1 MSSVTMREMLE
12 AGVHFGHQTR
22 YWNPQ
27 MAPYLFGHRNKI
39 HIINLEQTLPLYN
52 EAMNFISKLASRK
65 GKILFVGTKRSAQQ
79 IMKEEA
85 QRCDMPFVNKRWL
98 GGLLTNYKTVKQSI
112 NRYKDLEEME
122 ADGSIDRMSK
132 KEALRYRR
140 ELEKLEAN
148 LSGIKDMPGLPDA
161 MFVIDVGYEDIAIK
175 EAAILGISVIG
186 IVDSNNSPNGV
197 DYVIP
202 GNDDAIRSIRLYAK
216 GVADAILDGRQSIA
230 HLGGS
235 GEGDDFVELDESG
248 APIVND
254 KSAKTGQ
261 KITKRKVKKV
271 ANSAKSEQVIAADPA
286 IDPAIDPAAGST
298 VEEAAGKEIVEE
310 KAKTA
315 GDEKVIKTDTAEH
328 ASPDV
333 PAIEEVTD
341 TAAAEEKVETASK
354 KKVAK
359 KKVATKKKAT
369 AEKKTTAEKKATA
382 EKKTTAEK
390 KATAEKKT
398 TTRKKTTAKKTATAS
413 KASSKSE
420 TGGEDKA
427 DTKKDK

>member
-52 EAMNFISKLASRK
+52 EAMNFIGKLASRK

-79 IMKEEA
+79 TMKEEA
-85 QRCDMPFVNKRWL
+85 QRCEMPFVNKRWL

-112 NRYKDLEEME
+112 NRYKDLEVME

-140 ELEKLEAN
+140 ELEKLEAS

-175 EAAILGISVIG
+175 EACILGIPVIG
-186 IVDSNNSPNGV
+186 VVDSNNSPKGV

-216 GVADAILDGRQSIA
+216 GVADAILDGRQTVA
-230 HLGGS
+230 HLGVP
-235 GEGDDFVELDESG
+235 GEGDDFVELDADG
-248 APIVND
+248 IPIVD
-254 KSAKTGQ
+254 AKPAKAKKKT
-261 KITKRKVKKV
+261 TKKKVKKV
-271 ANSAKSEQVIAADPA
+271 
-286 IDPAIDPAAGST
+286 
-298 VEEAAGKEIVEE
+298 EAAPVAKDSSAEAPEAKAEAATESVEE
-310 KAKTA
+310 K
-315 GDEKVIKTDTAEH
+315 
-328 ASPDV
+328 
-333 PAIEEVTD
+333 
-341 TAAAEEKVETASK
+341 TAAASEEKVEKVEVAPEAGAESVEEKTAAASEEKVGKAEVAPEAGAETVEKKAAATNK

-359 KKVATKKKAT
+359 KKTVTKKTTKKKIA
-369 AEKKTTAEKKATA
+369 
-382 EKKTTAEK
+382 
-390 KATAEKKT
+390 
-398 TTRKKTTAKKTATAS
+398 AKKEESEAKTDDKPVLASDEKDS
-413 KASSKSE
+413 KADSTE
-420 TGGEDKA
+420 
-427 DTKKDK
+427 